1 MDCWARGWTPRLR
14 PSVSRERGPPD
25 PPWSTPH
32 WASGARAPWAPPRQG
47 PGPALH
53 GPSPGQGL
61 PPPTVHPDEAVCV
74 SGSRGPWPKPWA
86 VLASAQ
92 QSGCPAACA
101 DAHGGPR
108 GEPPGLRLG
117 EAPGGGTSPLLTA
130 AGPQVPVHQ
139 AAAGGAGA
147 LAHSGS
153 GWEHPAKPR
162 GAGSGTP
169 RRPSPG
175 ALGPD
180 DFAWGCTGQVA
191 GRPSPPAPL
200 PDRDGRASRPPAPRG
215 DSQSQPRPWRA
226 SWGLGE
232 ASRGQAGGWAQP
244 GTDGWPRSR
253 VGDEAPSGHP

>member
-1 MDCWARGWTPRLR
+1 MEH
-14 PSVSRERGPPD
+14 PSLGQ
-25 PPWSTPH
+25 W
-32 WASGARAPWAPPRQG
+32 GARPV
-47 PGPALH
+47 
-53 GPSPGQGL
+53 GPSPAGPRPGSPRPQPGQGL
-61 PPPTVHPDEAVCV
+61 PPPTVHPDEEVCV
-74 SGSRGPWPKPWA
+74 SGSQGPWPKPWA

-180 DFAWGCTGQVA
+180 DFAWGCTGWVA

-253 VGDEAPSGHP
+253 VGDEAPRAIPDEPPRPGF

>member
-1 MDCWARGWTPRLR
+1 M
-14 PSVSRERGPPD
+14 SRERGPPD
-25 PPWSTPH
+25 PHGAPLTGPVGRAPRGPLPGRAPARLSTVP
-32 WASGARAPWAPPRQG
+32 ARAR
-47 PGPALH
+47 
-53 GPSPGQGL
+53 
-61 PPPTVHPDEAVCV
+61 
-74 SGSRGPWPKPWA
+74 GSRHP
-86 VLASAQ
+86 
-92 QSGCPAACA
+92 QSTQTRQSSCPAACA
-101 DAHGGPR
+101 DAHGGPH

-169 RRPSPG
+169 RRPSTG

-180 DFAWGCTGQVA
+180 DFAWGCTGWVA

-200 PDRDGRASRPPAPRG
+200 LDRDGRASRPPAPRG

-253 VGDEAPSGHP
+253 VGDEAP

>member
-1 MDCWARGWTPRLR
+1 MEH
-14 PSVSRERGPPD
+14 PSLGQ
-25 PPWSTPH
+25 W
-32 WASGARAPWAPPRQG
+32 GARPV
-47 PGPALH
+47 
-53 GPSPGQGL
+53 GPSPAGPRPGSPRPQPGPGAPATHSPPRRGGVCLREPRAVAEALGSPGRPSAERL
-61 PPPTVHPDEAVCV
+61 PR
-74 SGSRGPWPKPWA
+74 GMRRRSRGTP
-86 VLASAQ
+86 
-92 QSGCPAACA
+92 C
-101 DAHGGPR
+101 
-108 GEPPGLRLG
+108 EPPGLRLG

-162 GAGSGTP
+162 GAASGTQ

-180 DFAWGCTGQVA
+180 DFAWGCTGWVA

-215 DSQSQPRPWRA
+215 DDQSQPCTWRA

-232 ASRGQAGGWAQP
+232 ASRGQAGAWAQP
-244 GTDGWPRSR
+244 GTDGWPPSR